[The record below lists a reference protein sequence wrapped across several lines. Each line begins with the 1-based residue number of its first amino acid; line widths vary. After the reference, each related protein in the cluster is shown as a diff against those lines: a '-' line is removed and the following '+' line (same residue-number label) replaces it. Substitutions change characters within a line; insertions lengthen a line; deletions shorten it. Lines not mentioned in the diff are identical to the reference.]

1 MNAYL
6 EAMRRSF
13 DFAGRSAR
21 PAYWFYT
28 FTYFIILVVLIIV
41 DGAIGTLS
49 ADGVGVLSGIAMLVH
64 LIPSL
69 SVTVRR
75 LHDIGRSGW
84 WLLIGLIPLVGI
96 IVLIVFA
103 CLPSQPGSNRFGDH
117 TDHTKAEPVSPAPA
131 PAPAPQSPQGTV
143 PLDQLEKLAA
153 LKASGAI
160 DDDEFRT
167 MKADLFAKAGRS

>member
-1 MNAYL
+1 MSAYL

-13 DFAGRSAR
+13 DFAGRSGR
-21 PAYWFYT
+21 SAYWFYT
-28 FTYFIILVVLIIV
+28 LTYFIILVLLIIL
-41 DGAIGTLS
+41 DGVLGTLS
-49 ADGVGVLSGIAMLVH
+49 ADGVGVLSGIAVLVH

-69 SVTVRR
+69 AVTVRR
-75 LHDIGRSGW
+75 LHDTGRSGW
-84 WLLIGLIPLVGI
+84 WLLIGLVPLVGI

-117 TDHTKAEPVSPAPA
+117 TRVEPVSPAPA
-131 PAPAPQSPQGTV
+131 PAPAPQSPQGTI

>member
-13 DFAGRSAR
+13 DFAGRSGR
-21 PAYWFYT
+21 PAYWLYT
-28 FTYFIILVVLIIV
+28 FTYFIILVVLIIL
-41 DGAIGTLS
+41 DGVIGTLS
-49 ADGVGVLSGIAMLVH
+49 ADGVGALSGIAMLVH

-69 SVTVRR
+69 SITVRR
-75 LHDIGRSGW
+75 LHDTGRSGW

-103 CLPSQPGSNRFGDH
+103 CLPPQPGSNRFGDH
-117 TDHTKAEPVSPAPA
+117 TKGEPVSPAPA

>member
-1 MNAYL
+1 MSAYL
-6 EAMRRSF
+6 EGMRRSF
-13 DFAGRSAR
+13 DFAGRSGR
-21 PAYWFYT
+21 QAYWFYT
-28 FTYFIILVVLIIV
+28 LSYFIILLVLAFV

-49 ADGVGVLSGIAMLVH
+49 ADGIGLLGGVAMLVH
-64 LIPSL
+64 LIPTI

-96 IVLIVFA
+96 ITLIVFA
-103 CLPSQPGSNRFGDH
+103 CMPSQPGVNRFGDH
-117 TDHTKAEPVSPAPA
+117 TSAEPVAPAPV
-131 PAPAPQSPQGTV
+131 PAPAPQSPDAAV
-143 PLDQLEKLAA
+143 PLDQLEKLVA

>member
-6 EAMRRSF
+6 GAMRRSF

-21 PAYWFYT
+21 PAYWLYT
-28 FTYFIILVVLIIV
+28 FTYFIILVVLIIF
-41 DGAIGTLS
+41 DGVIGTLS
-49 ADGVGVLSGIAMLVH
+49 ADGVGVLSGLAMLVH

-75 LHDIGRSGW
+75 LHDTGRSGW

-103 CLPSQPGSNRFGDH
+103 CLPSQPGSNRFGG
-117 TDHTKAEPVSPAPA
+117 HTKAELVSPAPA